1 MRYKKLIL
9 IDYRGLTTQPK
20 SKETIKTLSAHCTH
34 TFNGDTFV
42 DFKQKCIWNKC
53 SPIKLNI
60 FVLELLRSNSGTWQ
74 WKCESNDQQVLA
86 HWTKY
91 DKEWLIYQTHHQIKY
106 WKVGQCDLVLAQWI
120 LSPLS
125 FTLHHLRAGLLLE
138 YTSSEQVMYLQPLI
152 KRAYVFTLSKDMQFF
167 FFLICNV
174 TEMYF
179 WKKDKENYPKNNH
192 YLEEI
197 WSDKLFTALVS
208 PTMSPF
214 AILCSHKHRTALDY
228 IYQHFH

>member
-1 MRYKKLIL
+1 M
-9 IDYRGLTTQPK
+9 
-20 SKETIKTLSAHCTH
+20 
-34 TFNGDTFV
+34 
-42 DFKQKCIWNKC
+42 
-53 SPIKLNI
+53 
-60 FVLELLRSNSGTWQ
+60 
-74 WKCESNDQQVLA
+74 
-86 HWTKY
+86 
-91 DKEWLIYQTHHQIKY
+91 YQTHHQTICFMCFFFLYEDILFYYSIEKN

-167 FFLICNV
+167 SICNV

-214 AILCSHKHRTALDY
+214 AILCSHKHRTAEDY
-228 IYQHFH
+228 SWLHLPTLPLEWGNEANSDRFSQDKYRQFKNRQTKISVQVDIPALNLHSCS